1 MAATNSSVLALDVGS
16 KRIGVAATSLIARLP
31 HPLVTLDNDDKFFD
45 ALRRLIAEE
54 SAGVLV
60 VGLPRGL
67 QGQET
72 DQTRVIESFVSE
84 LKQQVDLP
92 VYMQDEAV
100 TSEKAETELKQ
111 RGKPYS
117 KGDIDA
123 LAATYI
129 LDDWLATQPEGV
141 QYV

>member
-72 DQTRVIESFVSE
+72 DQTRVISE

-129 LDDWLATQPEGV
+129 LDDWLATQPEGA